1 MIGDILMINENHRK
15 ASRQCAEL
23 LLPCLEDTRRRYA
36 ISIAGESGAGK
47 SEIATAL
54 AADLNS
60 LDFRTVIIQQDD
72 YFVLPPYTNAK
83 KREEDIGWVGPREVR
98 LDLLDD
104 HIKRFIRGAKTLKK
118 PLVLFSEDKISSE
131 TLNLDGF
138 NIMIVE
144 GTYTT
149 LLKHTHLRIF
159 IDRDYND
166 SREDRQRRNR
176 ETQDD
181 YLETILGIEHGIILR
196 HRQQADIIITRDF
209 RAIKNPFQ

>member
-23 LLPCLEDTRRRYA
+23 LLPYLEDTQRRYA
-36 ISIAGESGAGK
+36 VSIAGESGAGK
-47 SEIATAL
+47 SEIAAAL

-60 LDFRTVIIQQDD
+60 LDFRTVIVQQDD
-72 YFVLPPYTNAK
+72 YFVLPPRSNAK
-83 KREEDIGWVGPREVR
+83 KREEDIGWVGPPEVR
-98 LDLLDD
+98 LDLLDG
-104 HIKRFIRGAKTLKK
+104 HIRRFITGAKMLKK
-118 PLVLFSEDKISSE
+118 PLVLFSENKISSE

-149 LLKHTHLRIF
+149 LLKHIHFSIF

-166 SREDRQRRNR
+166 TREDRKRRSR
-176 ETQDD
+176 ETQDNH
-181 YLETILGIEHGIILR
+181 LETILGIEHDIILR
-196 HRQQADIIITRDF
+196 HRQQADIIVTRDF
-209 RAIKNPFQ
+209 KAIKNPFR